1 MEYDGYTVG
10 PNLRQLRTDRKLTL
24 EQVSELTGL
33 STSSIKQLEQGGRNL
48 SMNSLFLFMAAY
60 ECDANT
66 LLNIKKK
73 VITDNDNKSVDARL
87 ELLPGKQ
94 SDYLKRTF
102 LYMLNQ
108 AEMLVS

>member
-48 SMNSLFLFMAAY
+48 SMKSLFLFMAAY

-66 LLNIKKK
+66 LEPNHAYCVIALPTFMLCRYCIGRVFSLQSTHLKK
-73 VITDNDNKSVDARL
+73 
-87 ELLPGKQ
+87 GKTPWM
-94 SDYLKRTF
+94 SFK
-102 LYMLNQ
+102 
-108 AEMLVS
+108 A